1 VARAHCDRGPVAL
14 TRPVSLSPA
23 DLSAIQAEQGPVHM
37 HVGGMLVLGGRVP
50 AETVI
55 RRIEERIHL
64 IPHYRMR
71 LVESAPGG
79 LVNPVWE
86 EHAGFDV
93 AAHVHTVPW
102 PEPGG
107 DEELCRVM
115 GEAMS
120 TRLDRSRPLWEIL
133 VVDSPTRGL
142 TALVVKMHHALVDGI
157 AAIGVG
163 TIIFDPTPEPLELPP
178 PTGEPEQRQ
187 RIWVDELSRLM
198 PQLRGERRLELIE
211 PLMRRVPAELVPDRR
226 ILQRVAAAQLDVPRR
241 LARSAVERARTL
253 DPRQAHRRVGEGVQL
268 VRDLARVRPAA
279 PATRL
284 NQEIGRN
291 RLFAL
296 GRASLA
302 DVKRVRAATG
312 ATVNDVL
319 LTAVALMLSDYL
331 GDDAPDHAVALV
343 PVSVRTASDSGELGN
358 RISTVFV
365 DLPMHG
371 EPLER
376 LASISAAMRDVK
388 SSAQVRAGTLI
399 VGAAGLAPPIVSAL
413 AARAMSAPRV
423 FNLVVSNVPGP
434 QQAFYLDGVPLC
446 EVYPAVPL
454 NPRNQALSVG
464 ILSYDGGVY
473 FGLLADRG
481 ALPDVADAA
490 HGLEAAVGR
499 LVAAV
504 ASS

>member
-1 VARAHCDRGPVAL
+1 
-14 TRPVSLSPA
+14 
-23 DLSAIQAEQGPVHM
+23 M
-37 HVGGMLVLGGRVP
+37 HVGGVLLLGGRVP
-50 AETVI
+50 AATVI
-55 RRIEERIHL
+55 RRIEDRIHL

-71 LVESAPGG
+71 LVASAPGG

-86 EHAGFDV
+86 DDPSFDV
-93 AAHVHTVPW
+93 AGHVATVPW

-107 DEELCRVM
+107 DGELCRVV

-120 TRLDRSRPLWEIL
+120 TRLDRSRPLWEIV
-133 VVDSPTRGL
+133 VVDSPTRGR
-142 TALVVKMHHALVDGI
+142 TALVVKMHHALVDGV

-178 PTGEPEQRQ
+178 PTGAPEQRQ
-187 RIWVDELSRLM
+187 RIWLEELSRLM

-226 ILQRVAAAQLDVPRR
+226 VLQRVATAQLDVPRR
-241 LARSAVERARTL
+241 FARTAVERARSL

-296 GRASLA
+296 ARASLD

-319 LTAVALMLSDYL
+319 LTAVALMLSEYL
-331 GDDAPDHAVALV
+331 GEDAPDHAVALV
-343 PVSVRTASDSGELGN
+343 PVSVRTESDSGELGN
-358 RISTVFV
+358 RISTVFA
-365 DLPMHG
+365 DLPMRG

-376 LASISAAMRDVK
+376 LATISATMREVK
-388 SSAQVRAGTLI
+388 SSTQVRAGSLI
-399 VGAAGLAPPIVSAL
+399 VGATGLAPPIVSAL

-434 QQAFYLDGVPLC
+434 QQTFYIDGVPLR

-490 HGLEAAVGR
+490 SQLEAAVAR
-499 LVAAV
+499 LVAAIG
-504 ASS
+504 SG

>member
-1 VARAHCDRGPVAL
+1 
-14 TRPVSLSPA
+14 
-23 DLSAIQAEQGPVHM
+23 M
-37 HVGGMLVLGGRVP
+37 HVGGVLVLGGHVP
-50 AETVI
+50 ATTVI

-86 EHAGFDV
+86 DDPSFDV
-93 AAHVHTVPW
+93 TRHVATVPW

-107 DEELCRVM
+107 DAELCQIV

-120 TRLDRSRPLWEIL
+120 TRLDRSRPLWEIV
-133 VVDSPTRGL
+133 VVDGAARDQ

-187 RIWVDELSRLM
+187 RIWLEELSRLM
-198 PQLRGERRLELIE
+198 PQLRAERRLELIE

-226 ILQRVAAAQLDVPRR
+226 VLQRVATAQLDVPRR
-241 LARSAVERARTL
+241 FARSAVERARSL

-268 VRDLARVRPAA
+268 IRDLARVRPAA

-296 GRASLA
+296 GRAGLD

-319 LTAVALMLSDYL
+319 LTTVALMLSEYL
-331 GDDAPDHAVALV
+331 GDDAPERTVALV
-343 PVSVRTASDSGELGN
+343 PVSVRTESHSGELGN
-358 RISTVFV
+358 RISTVFA
-365 DLPMHG
+365 DLPMRG
-371 EPLER
+371 EPRDR
-376 LASISAAMRDVK
+376 LAAISTTMRQVK
-388 SSAQVRAGTLI
+388 SSAQVRAGSLI
-399 VGAAGLAPPIVSAL
+399 VGATGLAPPIVSAL
-413 AARAMSAPRV
+413 AARAMGAPRV

-434 QQAFYLDGVPLC
+434 QQAFYIDGIPLR

-490 HGLEAAVGR
+490 AQLEVALAR
-499 LVAAV
+499 LVKAV
-504 ASS
+504 SSG

>member
-1 VARAHCDRGPVAL
+1 
-14 TRPVSLSPA
+14 
-23 DLSAIQAEQGPVHM
+23 M
-37 HVGGMLVLGGRVP
+37 HVGGVLILGGRVP
-50 AETVI
+50 ATTVI

-86 EHAGFDV
+86 DDPEFDV
-93 AAHVHTVPW
+93 AQHVSTVPW

-107 DEELCRVM
+107 YAELCHVV

-133 VVDSPTRGL
+133 VAESGEY

-178 PTGEPEQRQ
+178 PTGAPEQRQ
-187 RIWVDELSRLM
+187 RIWLEELSRLM
-198 PQLRGERRLELIE
+198 PQVRGERRLELIE
-211 PLMRRVPAELVPDRR
+211 PLMRRVPADLVPDRR
-226 ILQRVAAAQLDVPRR
+226 ALQRVATAQLDVPRR
-241 LARSAVERARTL
+241 FARSAVERARSL
-253 DPRQAHRRVGEGVQL
+253 DPRQVHKRVGDGVQL
-268 VRDLARVRPAA
+268 IRDLARVRPAA

-284 NQEIGRN
+284 NQKIGRN

-296 GRASLA
+296 GRGRLD

-319 LTAVALMLSDYL
+319 LTAVALTLSEYL
-331 GDDAPDHAVALV
+331 GDETPDRTVALV
-343 PVSVRTASDSGELGN
+343 PVSVRTESHGGELGN

-365 DLPMHG
+365 DLPMQG

-376 LASISAAMRDVK
+376 LAAISAAMSEVK
-388 SSAQVRAGTLI
+388 SSAQVRAGSLI

-434 QQAFYLDGVPLC
+434 QQTFYLDGVPLR

-454 NPRNQALSVG
+454 NPRNQALSIG

-490 HGLEAAVGR
+490 AQLEAAVAR
-499 LVAAV
+499 LAAAV
-504 ASS
+504 PAG

>member
-1 VARAHCDRGPVAL
+1 
-14 TRPVSLSPA
+14 
-23 DLSAIQAEQGPVHM
+23 M
-37 HVGGMLVLGGRVP
+37 HVGGVLVLGGRVP
-50 AETVI
+50 EATVV

-79 LVNPVWE
+79 LLNPVWDDDPD
-86 EHAGFDV
+86 FDV
-93 AAHVHTVPW
+93 ARHVRSVAW

-107 DEELCRVM
+107 DAELCRVV

-120 TRLDRSRPLWEIL
+120 ERLDRSRPLWEIL
-133 VVDSPTRGL
+133 VVDSPTQGR

-163 TIIFDPTPEPLELPP
+163 TIIFDPTPEPLDLPP
-178 PTGEPEQRQ
+178 PTGEPAERQ
-187 RIWVDELSRLM
+187 RIWVDELTRLM
-198 PQLRGERRLELIE
+198 PPQLRGERRLELIE
-211 PLMRRVPAELVPDRR
+211 PLMRRVPPDLVPDRGM
-226 ILQRVAAAQLDVPRR
+226 LQRVATAQLDVPRR
-241 LARSAVERARTL
+241 FARGAVERARSL
-253 DPRQAHRRVGEGVQL
+253 DPRQAHRRVGQGVQL

-279 PATRL
+279 PETKL

-296 GRASLA
+296 GRATLE

-319 LTAVALMLSDYL
+319 LAAVALMLSEYL
-331 GDDAPDHAVALV
+331 GEDAPERTVALV
-343 PVSVRTASDSGELGN
+343 PVSVRSETNTGELGN

-365 DLPMHG
+365 DLPMRG
-371 EPLER
+371 EPLDR
-376 LASISAAMRDVK
+376 LAAISEAMREVK
-388 SSAQVRAGTLI
+388 ASAQVRAGALI

-434 QQAFYLDGVPLC
+434 QQAFYIDGVPLR

-454 NPRNQALSVG
+454 NPRNQALSIG

-481 ALPDVADAA
+481 ALPDVAEAA
-490 HGLEAAVGR
+490 QGLEV
-499 LVAAV
+499 AV
-504 ASS
+504 ASLVGATGSD

>member
-1 VARAHCDRGPVAL
+1 
-14 TRPVSLSPA
+14 
-23 DLSAIQAEQGPVHM
+23 M
-37 HVGGMLVLGGRVP
+37 HVGGVLVLDGRVP
-50 AETVI
+50 AATVA
-55 RRIEERIHL
+55 RRVEERIHL

-86 EHAGFDV
+86 DDPDFDV
-93 AAHVHTVPW
+93 DRHVRTVPW

-107 DEELCRVM
+107 DPELCAVV

-120 TRLDRSRPLWEIL
+120 VRLDRSRPLWEIV
-133 VVDSPTRGL
+133 VVDSPTRDR

-163 TIIFDPTPEPLELPP
+163 TIIFDPTPEPLDLPP
-178 PTGEPEQRQ
+178 PSGGAEQRQ
-187 RIWVDELSRLM
+187 RMWIDELARLM
-198 PQLRGERRLELIE
+198 PQLRDERRLEMIE
-211 PLMRRVPAELVPDRR
+211 PLMRRVPAELVPDSGTLR
-226 ILQRVAAAQLDVPRR
+226 RVATAQLDVPRR
-241 LARSAVERARTL
+241 LARGAVERARSL
-253 DPRQAHRRVGEGVQL
+253 DPRQAHTRVGEGVKL
-268 VRDLARVRPAA
+268 LRDLARVRPAA
-279 PATRL
+279 PPTRL

-296 GRASLA
+296 GRARLE
-302 DVKRVRAATG
+302 DVKSVRSATG

-319 LTAVALMLSDYL
+319 LAAVSLTLSDYL
-331 GDDAPDHAVALV
+331 GADAPERTVALV
-343 PVSVRTASDSGELGN
+343 PVSVRTDSHSGELGN
-358 RISTVFV
+358 RISTVFI
-365 DLPMHG
+365 DLPMRG
-371 EPLER
+371 QPLER
-376 LASISAAMRDVK
+376 LEAISRAMRDVK
-388 SSAQVRAGTLI
+388 ASAAVRAGSLI
-399 VGAAGLAPPIVSAL
+399 VGAAGLAPPIVSSL

-434 QQAFYLDGVPLC
+434 QQAFYLDGVRLR

-454 NPRNQALSVG
+454 NPRNQALSIG

-490 HGLEAAVGR
+490 RGLETAVTLLADAA
-499 LVAAV
+499 
-504 ASS
+504 ASA

>member
-1 VARAHCDRGPVAL
+1 
-14 TRPVSLSPA
+14 
-23 DLSAIQAEQGPVHM
+23 M
-37 HVGGMLVLGGRVP
+37 HVGGVLVLGGRVP
-50 AETVI
+50 EATVV

-71 LVESAPGG
+71 LVETVPGG

-86 EHAGFDV
+86 DDPDFDV
-93 AAHVHTVPW
+93 ARHVRTVPW

-107 DEELCRVM
+107 DAELCRVM

-120 TRLDRSRPLWEIL
+120 ERLDRAHPLWEIV
-133 VVDSPTRGL
+133 VVDSPTRGH

-163 TIIFDPTPEPLELPP
+163 TIIFDPTPEPLDLPP
-178 PTGEPEQRQ
+178 PTGAPEQRQ
-187 RIWVDELSRLM
+187 RIWLDELARLM
-198 PQLRGERRLELIE
+198 PQLRGERRLELVE

-226 ILQRVAAAQLDVPRR
+226 ALERLATAQLDVPRR
-241 LARSAVERARTL
+241 FARGAVERARSL
-253 DPRQAHRRVGEGVQL
+253 DPRQAHKRVGEGVQL

-279 PATRL
+279 PPTRL

-296 GRASLA
+296 ARADLE
-302 DVKRVRAATG
+302 DIKRVRSATG

-319 LTAVALMLSDYL
+319 LTAVALMLSEYL
-331 GDDAPDHAVALV
+331 RDEAPERTVALV
-343 PVSVRTASDSGELGN
+343 PVSVRRESDSGELGN

-365 DLPMHG
+365 DLPMRG
-371 EPLER
+371 QPLQR
-376 LASISAAMRDVK
+376 LEVISATMREVK
-388 SSAQVRAGTLI
+388 SSAQVRAGALI
-399 VGAAGLAPPIVSAL
+399 VGAAGLAPPIVSGL

-434 QQAFYLDGVPLC
+434 QQTFYLDGIPLR

-454 NPRNQALSVG
+454 NPRNQALSIG
-464 ILSYDGGVY
+464 ILSYDGGAY

-490 HGLEAAVGR
+490 QGLEV
-499 LVAAV
+499 AV
-504 ASS
+504 ARLLETIGSG

>member
-1 VARAHCDRGPVAL
+1 
-14 TRPVSLSPA
+14 
-23 DLSAIQAEQGPVHM
+23 M
-37 HVGGMLVLGGRVP
+37 HVGGVLVLGGRVP
-50 AETVI
+50 AATVI

-86 EHAGFDV
+86 DDPAFDV
-93 AAHVHTVPW
+93 ARHVATVPW

-107 DEELCRVM
+107 DAELCRVV

-120 TRLDRSRPLWEIL
+120 TRLDRARPLWEIV
-133 VVDSPTRGL
+133 VVDSPTRGR

-178 PTGEPEQRQ
+178 PTGAPEQRQ
-187 RIWVDELSRLM
+187 RIWLEELSRLM

-226 ILQRVAAAQLDVPRR
+226 VLQRVATAQLDVPRR
-241 LARSAVERARTL
+241 FARSAVERARSL

-296 GRASLA
+296 GRAGLD

-319 LTAVALMLSDYL
+319 LTAVALMLSEYL
-331 GDDAPDHAVALV
+331 GEDAPDHAVALV
-343 PVSVRTASDSGELGN
+343 PVSVRSEADSGELGN
-358 RISTVFV
+358 RISTVFA
-365 DLPMHG
+365 DLPMRG

-376 LASISAAMRDVK
+376 LATISATMREVK
-388 SSAQVRAGTLI
+388 SSAQVRAGSLI
-399 VGAAGLAPPIVSAL
+399 VGATGLAPPIVSAL

-434 QQAFYLDGVPLC
+434 QQTFYLDSVPLR

-464 ILSYDGGVY
+464 ILSYDGSVY

-481 ALPDVADAA
+481 ALPDVPDAA
-490 HGLEAAVGR
+490 HALEAGISR
-499 LVAAV
+499 LVATI
-504 ASS
+504 ASG

>member
-1 VARAHCDRGPVAL
+1 
-14 TRPVSLSPA
+14 
-23 DLSAIQAEQGPVHM
+23 M
-37 HVGGMLVLGGRVP
+37 HVGGVLVLGGRVP
-50 AETVI
+50 ETTVV

-79 LVNPVWE
+79 LLNPVWE
-86 EHAGFDV
+86 DDPQFD
-93 AAHVHTVPW
+93 ARNHVSLVPW

-107 DEELCRVM
+107 DAELARVM

-120 TRLDRSRPLWEIL
+120 RRLDRSRPLWEIV
-133 VVDSPTRGL
+133 VVDGATAGK
-142 TALVVKMHHALVDGI
+142 TALIVKMHHALVDGI

-163 TIIFDPTPEPLELPP
+163 TIIFDPTPEPLDLPP
-178 PTGEPEQRQ
+178 PTGAPDQQ
-187 RIWVDELSRLM
+187 GRIWLDELSRLM
-198 PQLRGERRLELIE
+198 PQLGAQRQRELIE
-211 PLMRRVPAELVPDRR
+211 PLVRRVAT
-226 ILQRVAAAQLDVPRR
+226 AQLDVPRR
-241 LARSAVERARTL
+241 FARGAVDRARSL
-253 DPRQAHRRVGEGVQL
+253 DPRQARRRVGEGVKL
-268 VRDLARVRPAA
+268 IRDLARVRPAA
-279 PATRL
+279 PQTRL

-296 GRASLA
+296 GRARLE

-319 LTAVALMLSDYL
+319 LAAVALMLTGYL
-331 GDDAPDHAVALV
+331 GEDAPESAVALV
-343 PVSVRTASDSGELGN
+343 PVSVRTESHAGELGN

-365 DLPMHG
+365 DLPLSG
-371 EPLER
+371 TPLER
-376 LASISAAMRDVK
+376 LETISTAMRDVK
-388 SSAQVRAGTLI
+388 GSAQVRAGTLI

-413 AARAMSAPRV
+413 AARAMSAPRI

-434 QQAFYLDGVPLC
+434 QQTFYLDGVPLR

-454 NPRNQALSVG
+454 NPRNQALSIG

-490 HGLEAAVGR
+490 YGLETGVAALAEAVG
-499 LVAAV
+499 
-504 ASS
+504 SP

>member
-1 VARAHCDRGPVAL
+1 
-14 TRPVSLSPA
+14 
-23 DLSAIQAEQGPVHM
+23 M
-37 HVGGMLVLGGRVP
+37 HVGGVLVLGGRVP
-50 AETVI
+50 AGTVV

-71 LVESAPGG
+71 LVETAPGG

-86 EHAGFDV
+86 DDPDFDV
-93 AAHVHTVPW
+93 ARHVRTAVW

-107 DEELCRVM
+107 DAELCRVV

-120 TRLDRSRPLWEIL
+120 ERLDRSHPLWEVV
-133 VVDSPTRGL
+133 VVDSPTRGQ

-163 TIIFDPTPEPLELPP
+163 TIIFDPTPEPLDLPP
-178 PTGEPEQRQ
+178 PTGAPERRQ
-187 RIWVDELSRLM
+187 RIWLDELARLM
-198 PQLRGERRLELIE
+198 PQLRGERRLELVE
-211 PLMRRVPAELVPDRR
+211 PMMRRVPAELVPDRR
-226 ILQRVAAAQLDVPRR
+226 ALQRLATAQIDVPRR
-241 LARSAVERARTL
+241 FARNAVERARSL

-279 PATRL
+279 PPTKL

-296 GRASLA
+296 ARASLD
-302 DVKRVRAATG
+302 DVKRVRSATG

-319 LTAVALMLSDYL
+319 LTAVALMLSEYL
-331 GDDAPDHAVALV
+331 GDEAPERTVALV
-343 PVSVRTASDSGELGN
+343 PVSVRRESDSGELGN

-365 DLPMHG
+365 DLPMRG
-371 EPLER
+371 EPLQR
-376 LASISAAMRDVK
+376 LEAISAAMREVK

-434 QQAFYLDGVPLC
+434 QQTFYLDGVPLR

-454 NPRNQALSVG
+454 NPRNQALSIG

-490 HGLEAAVGR
+490 QGLE
-499 LVAAV
+499 LAV
-504 ASS
+504 ARVLETIGSA